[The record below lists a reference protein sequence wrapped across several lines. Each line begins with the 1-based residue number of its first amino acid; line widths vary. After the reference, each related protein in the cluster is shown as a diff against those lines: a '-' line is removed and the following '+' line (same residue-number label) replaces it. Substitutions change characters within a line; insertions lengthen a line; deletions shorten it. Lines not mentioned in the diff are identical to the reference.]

1 MEEDFHKNGLYR
13 WQRQT
18 KPKVQSRSHRVKSSN
33 DIQDWIK
40 KVEEAST
47 KATDVAF
54 GLTTDSTVTGKQRGK
69 MAAHLRAEQVRHHES
84 AYSEA
89 QQLLSQWVTE
99 KVRFDDD
106 DGYDDLEAWRRA
118 RQSRQAAAA
127 DRSSRHDSEDF
138 SMERLTQLALE
149 DDFEVDEA
157 AIYERVKKSAL
168 GDT

>member
-1 MEEDFHKNGLYR
+1 MEEDFHKNGLFR

-33 DIQDWIK
+33 DIHDWIK

-54 GLTTDSTVTGKQRGK
+54 GVAADSTVTGKQRGK
-69 MAAHLRAEQVRHHES
+69 MAANLRAEQVRYHES

-106 DGYDDLEAWRRA
+106 NDSYDDLEAWRRA
-118 RQSRQAAAA
+118 RQNRQSAAAGKLG
-127 DRSSRHDSEDF
+127 
-138 SMERLTQLALE
+138 ERQTN
-149 DDFEVDEA
+149 
-157 AIYERVKKSAL
+157 K
-168 GDT
+168 